1 MLKIVHHRHSPL
13 QAAAQPAYKDRGPIA
28 LWAGEVMRQAL
39 LFPALRLVAPLT
51 VEGIEHLCN
60 DGPCI
65 FAANHSSH
73 LDAPVMLAAL
83 PGRLRRRVRVAAAAD
98 YFFTNPFKGLLVST
112 ALNAFAFERKGPGC
126 NASLDETQRLLQIGQ
141 SVLIFPEGT
150 RSPDGQMQPFKR
162 GVGSLAL
169 ADGIPVI
176 PVRIEGAHDAWPKG
190 AFWPR
195 RRQIIIRFGK
205 PLCFSPPTEPLEVAA
220 CVERAVRNLA
230 DAAAFQAAA

>member
-1 MLKIVHHRHSPL
+1 MLKGIHQRHSPL
-13 QAAAQPAYKDRGPIA
+13 QPADQRAHTERGKIT
-28 LWAGEVMRQAL
+28 LWAGEALRQMV

-51 VEGIEHLCN
+51 IRGAEHLRG
-60 DGPCI
+60 DGPFI

-73 LDAPVMLAAL
+73 LDAPVILDAL

-98 YFFTNPFKGLLVST
+98 YFFTNHVKGLLVST
-112 ALNAFAFERKGPGC
+112 LLNAFAFERKGPGC
-126 NASLDETQRLLQIGQ
+126 NASLEEAQRLLSAGQ

-150 RSPDGQMQPFKR
+150 RSPDGHMQPFKR
-162 GVGSLAL
+162 GVGTLAL

-176 PVRIEGAHDAWPKG
+176 PIHIEGAHDAWPKG

-195 RRQIIIRFGK
+195 PHHIVVRFGK
-205 PLCFSPPTEPLEVAA
+205 PLCFAQPAEPLEVAA

-230 DAAAFQAAA
+230 DAPVFQAAA

>member
-1 MLKIVHHRHSPL
+1 MLKVIHQRHSPL
-13 QAAAQPAYKDRGPIA
+13 QAAVQPAYRERGPIA
-28 LWAGEVMRQAL
+28 LWAGEALRQAL
-39 LFPALRLVAPLT
+39 LFPGLRLVAPLT
-51 VEGIEHLCN
+51 VEGLEHLRGIN
-60 DGPCI
+60 PFI

-73 LDAPVMLAAL
+73 LDAPVILEAL

-98 YFFTNPFKGLLVST
+98 YFFTTRFKGLLVST

-126 NASLDETQRLLQIGQ
+126 NASLEEAQGLLRAGQ

-162 GVGSLAL
+162 GVGTLAL

-176 PVRIEGAHDAWPKG
+176 PIHIEGTHAAWPKG
-190 AFWPR
+190 ACWPR
-195 RRQIIIRFGK
+195 RQQIVVRFGA
-205 PLCFSPPTEPLEVAA
+205 PLCFTSPTEPLEVAA

-230 DAAAFQAAA
+230 DSAALQAAA

>member
-1 MLKIVHHRHSPL
+1 MLKVIHHRHSPL
-13 QAAAQPAYKDRGPIA
+13 QAVDQPDQKECGLIA
-28 LWAGEVMRQAL
+28 LWTGEALRQML

-51 VEGIEHLCN
+51 VGGLEHLPN

-73 LDAPVMLAAL
+73 LDAPVILAAL

-98 YFFTNPFKGLLVST
+98 YFFTNPVKGLLVST
-112 ALNAFAFERKGPGC
+112 MLNAFAFERKGPGC
-126 NASLDETQRLLQIGQ
+126 NASLEEAQRLLRAGQ

-162 GVGSLAL
+162 GVGTLAL
-169 ADGIPVI
+169 ADGVPVI
-176 PVRIEGAHDAWPKG
+176 PIYIEGAHEAWPKG

-195 RRQIIIRFGK
+195 RQQIAVRFGA
-205 PLCFSPPTEPLEVAA
+205 PLCFAQPAEPLEVAA
-220 CVERAVRNLA
+220 RVERAVRNLA
-230 DAAAFQAAA
+230 DSAALQAAA

>member
-1 MLKIVHHRHSPL
+1 MLKIIYQRHNPL
-13 QAAAQPAYKDRGPIA
+13 QAAAQPVDKGRGPIA
-28 LWAGEVMRQAL
+28 LWAGEALRQAL

-51 VEGIEHLCN
+51 VEGTEHLRGV
-60 DGPCI
+60 GPFI

-73 LDAPVMLAAL
+73 LDALVILAAL
-83 PGRLRRRVRVAAAAD
+83 PGRLRQRVRVAAAAD
-98 YFFTNPFKGLLVST
+98 YFFTNRIKGLLVSM
-112 ALNAFAFERKGPGC
+112 ALNAFAFERRGPGC
-126 NASLDETQRLLQIGQ
+126 NASLDEAQRLLRAGQ

-162 GVGSLAL
+162 GVGTLAL

-176 PVRIEGAHDAWPKG
+176 PIHIEGAHEAWPKG

-195 RRQIIIRFGK
+195 RHQIAVRFGA
-205 PLCFSPPTEPLEVAA
+205 PLCFAQPGEPLEVAA

-230 DAAAFQAAA
+230 DAAALQAAA